1 MILIT
6 GASRGVGK
14 YLLERFIKQDE
25 AVSGTFHSTKP
36 SDSDCVHFTQV
47 DVTDFPAV
55 KNWVAGFSD
64 QDKLTLIN
72 CSGISYNAF
81 THKSDIGQWRSV
93 IETNLIGTYH
103 CIRAVLPLMRTKK
116 WGRII
121 NISSVVAKR
130 PTPGIS
136 AYAASKSALW
146 GLSKSVAAENGA
158 LGITCNCINLGYA
171 QVGMGVEKVPETFQA
186 QIKAQIPSGKFCPPE
201 DIFSLVEMLRKVEYI
216 NGADIDL
223 SGGLV

>member
-6 GASRGVGK
+6 GASRGVGR
-14 YLLERFIKQDE
+14 YLFDRFLESGER
-25 AVSGTFHSTKP
+25 VSGTFHASPP
-36 SDSDCVHFTQV
+36 SVGHEIHYRKV
-47 DVTDFPAV
+47 NVTDFSAV
-55 KNWVAGFSD
+55 QKWICSYKEESN
-64 QDKLTLIN
+64 LTLIN

-81 THKSDIGQWRSV
+81 THKSDIGNWRAV
-93 IETNLIGTYH
+93 IDTNLTGTYH
-103 CIRAVLPLMRTKK
+103 CIRAVLPIMRANK

-171 QVGMGVEKVPETFQA
+171 QLGMGVEKVPEAFQA

-201 DIFSLVEMLRKVEYI
+201 DIFTLVEMLRKVQYI